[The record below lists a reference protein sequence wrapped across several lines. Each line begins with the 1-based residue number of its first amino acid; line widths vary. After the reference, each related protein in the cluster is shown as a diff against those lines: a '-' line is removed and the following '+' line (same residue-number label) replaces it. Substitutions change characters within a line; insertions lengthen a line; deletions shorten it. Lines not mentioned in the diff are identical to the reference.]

1 VAAFSRSKPWER
13 QCGEPSKAFAA
24 FVRYRDLAPEHRSL
38 DRAWRE
44 AHPQKPLNRRSKTWA
59 AWSSQWG
66 WIARAEAWDAE
77 TDRLRREKF
86 LADQREVVARHQRAA
101 NAAINIALIPAR
113 AVLQRLNTPG
123 FQEELAGLSA
133 IGLLR
138 EALRASTALPALI
151 AAERAAYGLATVDVV
166 VEDRRELE
174 RSRQIADVIA
184 ASPRLVELATA
195 ALDEMVQ
202 AEAAL
207 GGGST
212 E

>member
-1 VAAFSRSKPWER
+1 MAAFSKPSAWER
-13 QCGEPSKAFAA
+13 QVGEPSKAFAA
-24 FVRYRDLAPEHRSL
+24 FVRYRDLAPESRSL

-59 AWSSQWG
+59 AWSSRWDWTG
-66 WIARAEAWDAE
+66 RVAAWDAE

-86 LADQREVVARHQRAA
+86 LSDQREVVARHQRAA
-101 NAAINIALIPAR
+101 NAAINIALVPAR

-123 FQEELAGLSA
+123 FQEELAGLTA
-133 IGLLR
+133 VGLLR

-151 AAERAAYGLATVDVV
+151 AAERAAYGLATVDIV

-174 RSRQIADVIA
+174 RSRQMADIIA
-184 ASPRLVELATA
+184 ASPRLVQLATE
-195 ALDEMVQ
+195 ALDEIVQ

-207 GGGST
+207 DGST
-212 E
+212 D